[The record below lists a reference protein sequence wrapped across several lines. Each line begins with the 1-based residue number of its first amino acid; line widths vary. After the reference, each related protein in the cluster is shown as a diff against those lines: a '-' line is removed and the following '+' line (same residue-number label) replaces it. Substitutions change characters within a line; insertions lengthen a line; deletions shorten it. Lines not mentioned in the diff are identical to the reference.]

1 MRADRNRTNRTDHMP
16 RRGTDRLEDLV
27 ALLLIW
33 MGMGVLIVSAVLG
46 LAEHV
51 RQTERSRI
59 EISTRTEILAV
70 LLQDAPEHPTRAW
83 RASPPAT
90 TPATWIQPDGRL
102 RTGLVPAAPASKAGS
117 EVHMW
122 LDADGRLVGAPT
134 TPLSATASALYTGI
148 GTLSSGGAVLWG
160 LWVGTRRWTAHRN
173 SRQWEQEWARVE
185 PEWRR
190 IQ

>member
-1 MRADRNRTNRTDHMP
+1 MRADRNRMNRTARMP

-33 MGMGVLIVSAVLG
+33 MGVGVLIVSAVLG
-46 LAEHV
+46 LAEHA

-59 EISTRTEILAV
+59 DISTRTEVFAV
-70 LLQDAPEHPTRAW
+70 LLQDAPEHSTRPW

-90 TPATWIQPDGRL
+90 APATWTQPDGQP
-102 RTGLVPAAPASKAGS
+102 RTGLVPAAPGSKAGS
-117 EVHMW
+117 QVHLW

-134 TPLSATASALYTGI
+134 TPLIAMASALYTGI

-173 SRQWEQEWARVE
+173 SRRWEQEWAQVE
-185 PEWRR
+185 PEWRG